1 MAKCKK
7 CKKGWFFSKIS
18 SAGLCQKCEKL
29 IELEKI
35 QNKIEDLQEEEENLK
50 KNLSIT
56 KKEILEN
63 IEDLKQKE
71 LRIKNNLLHLTYI

>member
-29 IELEKI
+29 IELEKVK
-35 QNKIEDLQEEEENLK
+35 NKIEDLQEEEENLK

-63 IEDLKQKE
+63 SNHLKLVIGLEEKE
-71 LRIKNNLLHLTYI
+71 NND